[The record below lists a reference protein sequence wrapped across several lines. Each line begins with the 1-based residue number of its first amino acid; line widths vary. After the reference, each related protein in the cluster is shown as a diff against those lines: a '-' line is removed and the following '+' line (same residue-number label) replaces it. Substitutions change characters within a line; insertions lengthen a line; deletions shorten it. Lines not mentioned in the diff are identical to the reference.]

1 MLKTFSN
8 RIRNIY
14 YGWWMV
20 AIGSAVRV
28 LAGGLHYYGST
39 LFFLPVSQELGLS
52 RAATSLVFSLAR
64 AQGAI
69 EGPLAGYIIDRHG
82 PRPVMLAAMLFTGVG
97 YMALSGV
104 HSFAALLVVYMGL
117 ISLSYQAGVMDATM
131 SIPANWIGRNRSMAM
146 AWMSASIGLG
156 GLLVTPLLAYAV
168 HTWGWR
174 YGAFAAGIAFVVV
187 GIPITLPLVRSPES
201 IGLSPDSDVVSDKGK
216 SQPAA
221 ARTISAQ
228 NDFTLKQTLAT
239 WQFWALVAATTLRVF
254 CTSTVTVHFVPIMTW
269 KGLTQPHAAI
279 LLSVAASLAI
289 PAHMTVGFLADR
301 YNRSRVLASCM
312 LLSLTAVLILIHARQ
327 EWQLWFYL
335 VLFSATEAAF
345 PVTWSIIVD
354 FFGRTNFA
362 KIRGAMSFIY
372 TWGGVAGPVG
382 AGLIYDRTQ
391 NYSIMLWALVAV
403 LTISAIAYS
412 LLTRPPLPATL
423 GANV

>member
-1 MLKTFSN
+1 
-8 RIRNIY
+8 
-14 YGWWMV
+14 MV

-64 AQGAI
+64 AQGAL

-104 HSFAALLVVYMGL
+104 HSFAALLLVYMGL

-131 SIPANWIGRNRSMAM
+131 SIPANWIVRNRSMAM

-174 YGAFAAGIAFVVV
+174 YGALASGIAFVVV

-201 IGLSPDSDVVSDKGK
+201 IGLSPGSDADDNAKKSALTTTVSNA
-216 SQPAA
+216 S
-221 ARTISAQ
+221 
-228 NDFTLKQTLAT
+228 DFTLKQTLAT

-254 CTSTVTVHFVPIMTW
+254 CTSTITVHFVPIMTW
-269 KGLTQPHAAI
+269 KGLTQPHAAV

-301 YNRSRVLASCM
+301 YNRSRVLAGCM
-312 LLSLTAVLILIHARQ
+312 LVSLAAVLILIHARH

-354 FFGRTNFA
+354 FFGRKNFA

-372 TWGGVAGPVG
+372 TWGGVAGPVA

-391 NYSIMLWALVAV
+391 NYSVMLWSLVAV

-412 LLTRPPLPATL
+412 LLTRPPLPETL
-423 GANV
+423 GANA